1 MVLIA
6 GKGKIYRFCLRC
18 FPAFPDDTEITDA
31 KPVTVS
37 SASSVKVSSTGVD
50 EYPGLNSG
58 SDNRKFSA
66 SAVHVRE
73 VADFS
78 GIEVLSSVGTVVE
91 LKRCMTTL
99 IRKITIPQ
107 FML

>member
-50 EYPGLNSG
+50 EYPGLING
-58 SDNRKFSA
+58 SDNRKFSV
-66 SAVHVRE
+66 SAAHVRE
-73 VADFS
+73 LADFS
-78 GIEVLSSVGTVVE
+78 GIEVLSSVDNVIE
-91 LKRCMTTL
+91 LKRCMTTI
-99 IRKITIPQ
+99 IRKIAIPQ
-107 FML
+107 FVL